1 MRSLPKEA
9 TSFGNV
15 FPRTNL
21 YSGGMRTCVSL
32 TRTQRRYSI
41 SYARMEGITC
51 RNSKARYIYAYIASN
66 ETSCTQET
74 EQAIRILE
82 VVARGNANIIYDS
95 ALFLQF
101 IRWCYT

>member
-15 FPRTNL
+15 FPHTNL
-21 YSGGMRTCVSL
+21 YLAGMRTCVSL

-41 SYARMEGITC
+41 SYHTRTEGITC
-51 RNSKARYIYAYIASN
+51 RNSKARYIYACIASN

-82 VVARGNANIIYDS
+82 IIARGNANIIYGP
-95 ALFLQF
+95 ALFIVYSL
-101 IRWCYT
+101 T